1 MGFSYCQV
9 TNLLHIWCSAPH
21 YILLLRILW
30 ISVWTGLFR
39 ASSSPL
45 DISWDLWILR
55 LCSTESSTSWN
66 VPNGVSSPGPLLG
79 TFGHSF
85 VQPGPPGSTVSWHYL
100 GESSTNLLKDWM
112 QKSQKVISAAVC
124 GQSNRLAS
132 PVSREEEVTLS
143 LWARAG
149 IQWDYIWTKS
159 SMCQYWS
166 VFPTQRCFHFCDPL
180 WSSAG
185 VHGSSLVSILS

>member
-1 MGFSYCQV
+1 MFGQGSAGPA
-9 TNLLHIWCSAPH
+9 LLHLTSAG
-21 YILLLRILW
+21 IC
-30 ISVWTGLFR
+30 GL
-39 ASSSPL
+39 
-45 DISWDLWILR
+45 LR

-112 QKSQKVISAAVC
+112 QKSQKVIPAAVC

-159 SMCQYWS
+159 SMWKQS
-166 VFPTQRCFHFCDPL
+166 HAQTNPPVFNFKFWQWTGT
-180 WSSAG
+180 SK
-185 VHGSSLVSILS
+185 